1 MLSWFVRHP
10 LYAGILV
17 GLLVAVGFGAFS
29 FPREQEIQKTIT
41 GWRPENAVEQQGV
54 IDDLITDLE
63 RARQGEAE
71 LRRISEEEFRSLGLS
86 RTHAYPEA
94 RDSGGFVIR
103 YVGQETATE
112 HTIYLAEREVEAA
125 PWWHPDR
132 LLYRAARAE
141 VDRFSDGLQLTYERD
156 WEGLAG
162 VLLLDAIV
170 GWVYGTVIGLIL
182 AVFGSRELTVP
193 GASKATRPPPEA
205 PPAALGKGEI

>member
-10 LYAGILV
+10 LYVGILV
-17 GLLVAVGFGAFS
+17 GVVVAVGFGAFS
-29 FPREQEIQKTIT
+29 FPREQEIEKTIT
-41 GWRPENAVEQQGV
+41 GWRPENAAEQQGV
-54 IDDLITDLE
+54 VDDLIADLE

-71 LRRISEEEFRSLGLS
+71 LRQISEEEFRGLGLS

-94 RDSGGFVIR
+94 RANGGFVIR
-103 YVGQETATE
+103 YVGEESANDDLL
-112 HTIYLAEREVEAA
+112 YLAEREIEAG

-170 GWVYGTVIGLIL
+170 GWIYGTVIGLIL
-182 AVFGSRELTVP
+182 AVFGARELTVP
-193 GASKATRPPPEA
+193 GASKATRPPAES
-205 PPAALGKGEI
+205 PPAALGRGEL